1 MVVRQFLHSKG
12 FRYCLH
18 YKSLPGKPDIAFPK
32 LKTAIYIHGC
42 FWHGHDCKK
51 GTTMPKAN
59 AHFWKTKLARNRER
73 DSENIRALE
82 EFGWKVIVLWEC
94 RIKMDSLQLLAEE
107 LRPTP

>member
-1 MVVRQFLHSKG
+1 
-12 FRYCLH
+12 
-18 YKSLPGKPDIAFPK
+18 
-32 LKTAIYIHGC
+32 
-42 FWHGHDCKK
+42 
-51 GTTMPKAN
+51 MPKAN